1 MNVLYLIFNRPHLQS
16 ESFSKIRAVKPKRL
30 FIAAD
35 GPRPN
40 RMGEDK
46 LCIEARKIVEKVDWD
61 CDVKT
66 LFRDANLGCRI
77 NVGNAITWF
86 FRHVED
92 GIIIEDD
99 CVTSEAFFD
108 LASQLL
114 AYYRDDHRVWCISA
128 TNFQKGVR
136 RGDGSYYFSRYNHCW
151 SWASWRRCWVHY
163 DDALL
168 LWSLAEQS
176 GVASQLFDTAA
187 EKEYWKHIWNKLR
200 EPNSEIDSWAYR
212 WACAVT
218 LNGGLTILP
227 NANLV
232 ENTGFAGEGT
242 HCFGQNPY
250 PGIQQ
255 FDATIVHPS
264 FVLRDREAD
273 LFTFESV
280 FGGTTDSQ
288 MKIIAAKFRRRVK
301 RILRA
306 LRLKSE
312 G

>member
-16 ESFSKIRAVKPKRL
+16 DSFSKIRAMKPKRL
-30 FIAAD
+30 FVAAD

-40 RMGEDK
+40 RRGEDER
-46 LCIEARKIVEKVDWD
+46 CIAARKIIEKVDWD

-66 LFRDANLGCRI
+66 LFRETNVGCRI

-99 CVTSEAFFD
+99 CVTSEAFLD
-108 LASQLL
+108 LASKLL
-114 AYYRDDHRVWCISA
+114 DYYRYDHRVWCISA

-136 RGDGSYYFSRYNHCW
+136 RGDGSYYFSQYNHCW

-168 LWSLAEQS
+168 LWARAEQS
-176 GVASQLFDTAA
+176 GVTSKLFDSAA
-187 EKEYWKHIWNKLR
+187 ERAYWRQIWNDLTDPSCK
-200 EPNSEIDSWAYR
+200 IDSWAYR

-232 ENTGFAGEGT
+232 ENIGFAGEGT
-242 HCFGQNPY
+242 HCFGDNPY
-250 PGIQQ
+250 PGIQE
-255 FDATIVHPS
+255 FDATIKHPS

-273 LFTFESV
+273 QFTFEHV
-280 FGGTTDSQ
+280 FGGRRDMPIRVFTS
-288 MKIIAAKFRRRVK
+288 KVRRRVK
-301 RILRA
+301 RILKA
-306 LRLKSE
+306 LKTSS
-312 G
+312 